1 MKIRI
6 LFLLVAV
13 MAFAACQKTTTNE
26 TLPSG
31 YEYVLHTPNN
41 DGAKAEAEALAF
53 FRYGMR
59 NDEGVVV
66 SNYDATFPQAAPI
79 PSATP
84 GRPLTPIDE
93 ALMLMRIG
101 DSLTIIVPLDTVPA
115 AERPQGFENSSF
127 LYYDIS
133 LKDMKTQAT
142 LQARVGEV
150 DQFMSGTIDA
160 YSSGSLENIQTTE
173 SGLKYVIHEEGTGEK
188 PDSADYV
195 YVDYYGSLLNKST
208 FDDSFKRGM
217 PFAFQIQTGR
227 VIPGWD
233 EGIALLPEGS
243 KATLFVPSDLGYGE
257 AGSPPVIPGGAEL
270 VFYVE
275 LISVLSPE

>member
-13 MAFAACQKTTTNE
+13 LAFTACQETATNE

-31 YEYVLHTPNN
+31 YEYVIHTPNN
-41 DGAKAEAEALAF
+41 DGAVAEPEAIAF

-59 NDEGVVV
+59 NDDETVV

-79 PSATP
+79 PAAAP

-93 ALMLMRIG
+93 ALMLMKVG

-115 AERPQGFENSSF
+115 DQRPQGFESSSF

-133 LKDMKTQAT
+133 LKDMKTKASMD
-142 LQARVGEV
+142 ARVEEV
-150 DQFMSGTIDA
+150 NSFVGSTIDA
-160 YSSGSLENIQTTE
+160 YSDGSLEGLQTTE
-173 SGLKYVIHEEGTGEK
+173 SGLKYVIHEEGTGAA

-195 YVDYYGSLLNKST
+195 YVDYYGSLLDKTT

-217 PFAFQIQTGR
+217 PFAFQIKTGR

-233 EGIALLPEGS
+233 EGIGLLPEGS

-275 LISVLSPE
+275 LINVVSPE